1 MFRYLSNLSHKI
13 SRRVIKQVP
22 LQSRRNLWK
31 TIKYG
36 LLFVWLLIAIF
47 PLYWMVVSAMRD
59 PAVFNNPDPNILP
72 RLSELTL
79 ANWEILQSSD
89 VFTLMLNTFIV
100 AVGVVALVIFIST
113 TAGYGLTRLDFPFK
127 LTFARVVLFGYM
139 IAPIVLAIPM
149 YIIYSTLGL
158 LNTYIGIIIAHSVRA
173 TPFGVWLMWKMFQT
187 VPIAKEEAAWM
198 MGASR
203 FQSARDV
210 AIPSVFPGILAVGV
224 FAFATVWG
232 DYTFARILLPDSNMM
247 TLAPGLVE
255 LAQQGAYMH
264 SGYLMVIT
272 TVMSIIPIF
281 FAYWLQDTLL
291 RGFRL

>member
-36 LLFVWLLIAIF
+36 LLSVWLLIAIF